1 MVHGDDGLEL
11 ALWAKDEVYEPRKLV
26 DRELE
31 EVGWVPLLKPPA
43 ETDVLLAAL
52 DLVTGHMVVEMAMV
66 EVRTRVES
74 AGQLVAVAAQL
85 VTVTSL
91 VV

>member
-1 MVHGDDGLEL
+1 
-11 ALWAKDEVYEPRKLV
+11 VYEPRKLV

-31 EVGWVPLLKPPA
+31 AVGWVSLLKPPA
-43 ETDVLLAAL
+43 EMDVLLDTP

-66 EVRTRVES
+66 EVRTLVES
-74 AGQLVAVAAQL
+74 AGQLVTVAAQL